1 MSSLHS
7 IKKNIEKSSL
17 KFAPEM
23 YNNTLGS
30 VIISA
35 CIFNNPD
42 KDDVSSIKK
51 TWNKIKKNPELVPCW
66 IDDKEFIKKWL
77 KLFNIN
83 MPENFSIAMVQSK
96 YNILFMPYL
105 NDTLMPLREDGI
117 FPLTSKCG
125 KIYPVDIK
133 GGINNGLSENTA
145 NV

>member
-1 MSSLHS
+1 MSSLHA

-17 KFAPEM
+17 KFAPDM

-66 IDDKEFIKKWL
+66 IDDKEFINKWL
-77 KLFNIN
+77 KIFNIK

>member
-17 KFAPEM
+17 KFAPDM

-42 KDDVSSIKK
+42 KDDICSIKK

-66 IDDKEFIKKWL
+66 IDDKEFISKWL
-77 KLFNIN
+77 KIFNIK